1 MMNLTRLSGVGA
13 ALASIAALAPVH
25 AQQAAWQPERAIEFV
40 VPASPGGQNDLTM
53 RNMQR
58 VLQTLKLVEAPIS
71 VNNKG
76 GAGGTLAFVYLNQHA
91 GDPHYLSI
99 STVNMLSNHIV
110 GASTLNYTDFTPLGH
125 LIHSYLGFAVRPD
138 SPIAN
143 AKDLLERLKK
153 DPGALSIAV
162 GTSLGNTSH
171 IAMSQAARSA
181 GIDPRKLKTVVFKS
195 NGEALT
201 AFFGGHVDLI
211 ISGLPN
217 LVKHTQSK
225 TLRLIAVTAPER
237 LGGILADVPTWRE
250 IGPNVVVSG
259 WRGALGAKGLQ
270 PAHVAYW
277 EATIAKLVDSDAWG
291 QELAKDFATR
301 TRMSAAENR
310 EFLAREYKSYLA
322 TLTEL
327 GMAKK

>member
-1 MMNLTRLSGVGA
+1 MNFTRFPAVGA
-13 ALASIAALAPVH
+13 TLAGIAVAVAPAH
-25 AQQAAWQPERAIEFV
+25 AQQTWQPERAIEFV

-58 VLQTLKLVEAPIS
+58 VLQNLKLVEQPIS

-76 GAGGTLAFVYLNQHA
+76 GGGGALAWVYLNQHA

-110 GASTLNYTDFTPLGH
+110 GASPLNYTDFTPLGH

-138 SPIAN
+138 SSIAN

-171 IAMSQAARSA
+171 IAMSQAAKSA
-181 GIDPRKLKTVVFKS
+181 GVDPRKLKTVVFKS

-201 AFFGGHVDLI
+201 AFFGGHVDVI

-217 LVKHTQSK
+217 LVKHAQSK
-225 TLRLIAVTAPER
+225 TLRLVAITAPER
-237 LGGILADVPTWRE
+237 LGGVLADVPTWRE
-250 IGPNVVVSG
+250 VGPNVVVSG
-259 WRGALGAKGLQ
+259 WRGALGAKGLT
-270 PAHVAYW
+270 PAQTAYW
-277 EATIAKLVDSDAWG
+277 ESTIAKLVDSDAWG

-301 TRMSAAENR
+301 TRMTAAENR
-310 EFLAREYKSYLA
+310 EFLAREYKSYLV
-322 TLTEL
+322 TLGEL